1 MSVRYTAVAVV
12 SSALFIAVPCSAQ
25 NMKPGLWEVS
35 NKMQSSNGQ
44 LEQAMAMMHEHM
56 AKMTPEQRKSM
67 DEMMKGHGMQMPTVG
82 AGGSMSMKMCMT
94 RDMAAANQMPVQDVG
109 NCTHKRS
116 AVVGNTMK
124 VSFSCSKPEA
134 SGNGQVTF
142 NSDKDYSMKMKVTT
156 SASGKP
162 ETMDMDATGRWLGA
176 NCGDVKPVV
185 LPKAK

>member
-1 MSVRYTAVAVV
+1 MPIRRTVLAVLTTAV
-12 SSALFIAVPCSAQ
+12 FIAVPCSAQ
-25 NMKPGLWEVS
+25 NMKPGLWEIN

-67 DEMMKGHGMQMPTVG
+67 EDMMSKNGLQMPSVG
-82 AGGSMSMKMCMT
+82 AGGSMSVKMGMT
-94 RDMAAANQMPVQDVG
+94 RDMAAANKMPIQDAG

-124 VSFSCSKPEA
+124 VSFTCSKPDA
-134 SGNGQVTF
+134 SGDGQVTF
-142 NSDKDYSMKMKVTT
+142 NSDTNYAMKMKVTT

-162 ETMDMDATGRWLGA
+162 ETMTMDATGRWLGA
-176 NCGDVKPVV
+176 NCGDVKPPV